1 MQTGFICSALTLNLN
16 ESLPPGEAQLANY
29 PGLTR
34 GLVAV
39 LLFYDGQRSLVT
51 ALRAL
56 TQAREGRTWTVG
68 VSMEMQVSQQCVTG
82 NPIFYFLVFRKT
94 FLNVIALTKNS

>member
-1 MQTGFICSALTLNLN
+1 MTANVVYKLTDYNLTFIG
-16 ESLPPGEAQLANY
+16 EVQLPNY

-51 ALRAL
+51 ALRSLA
-56 TQAREGRTWTVG
+56 QAREGRTWAVG
-68 VSMEMQVSQQCVTG
+68 VTPEVHALINDCINELLQNG
-82 NPIFYFLVFRKT
+82 LVGTILGEKT
-94 FLNVIALTKNS
+94 S